1 MVGYFNTVVAARQGV
16 FDGVPAIGKYLIM
29 AVSGIGPLWFIQV
42 LWLLC
47 LVLLLVRS
55 LDREDKIWN

>member
-1 MVGYFNTVVAARQGV
+1 
-16 FDGVPAIGKYLIM
+16 M